1 MKLKDDILLEQ
12 AYSTVLEEAKK
23 KVNPWAVCNSSTGGK
38 KEEPEKF
45 EKCVKSVKK
54 KTGYADNKKGKK
66 KTKLDE
72 NTLTQQASYA
82 KTGGYVN
89 PQNKNIAPSTT
100 SQTQNASYAKTGGF
114 VNPKNNI
121 DDPYI
126 KLKEIKDTTQDPN
139 LKKQLES
146 ILAQRD
152 IEKLKDARDEQPVQ
166 QNNAQVSS
174 PQM

>member
-1 MKLKDDILLEQ
+1 MKLKDHTL
-12 AYSTVLEEAKK
+12 LEEAYASVLLEEAKKK
-23 KVNPWAVCNSSTGGK
+23 KVNPWAVCNASTGGK

-45 EKCVKSVKK
+45 EKCVKGVKK
-54 KTGYADNKKGKK
+54 KTGYTDNKKGKK
-66 KTKLDE
+66 KTKLHE

-100 SQTQNASYAKTGGF
+100 SQTQNASYAKTGGY
-114 VNPKNNI
+114 VNSQ

-126 KLKEIKDTTQDPN
+126 ELEKIKNATQDPD
-139 LKKQLES
+139 LKRQIEA

-152 IEKLKDARDEQPVQ
+152 IKKLENARDEKPVQ
-166 QNNAQVSS
+166 QNNAQMSS

>member
-1 MKLKDDILLEQ
+1 MKLKDHILLEQ

-23 KVNPWAVCNSSTGGK
+23 KVNPWAVCNASTGGK

-45 EKCVKSVKK
+45 EKCVKGVKK
-54 KTGYADNKKGKK
+54 KTGYKDKKK
-66 KTKLDE
+66 KT
-72 NTLTQQASYA
+72 TL
-82 KTGGYVN
+82 KE
-89 PQNKNIAPSTT
+89 NIAPSSTT
-100 SQTQNASYAKTGGF
+100 QTQNASYAKTGGY
-114 VNPKNNI
+114 VNSQDGN

-152 IEKLKDARDEQPVQ
+152 IEKLKNARDEQPVQ
-166 QNNAQVSS
+166 QNNAQASS

>member
-54 KTGYADNKKGKK
+54 KTGYKDK
-66 KTKLDE
+66 KT
-72 NTLTQQASYA
+72 TL
-82 KTGGYVN
+82 KE
-89 PQNKNIAPSTT
+89 NIAPSSTT
-100 SQTQNASYAKTGGF
+100 QTQNASYAKTGGF

-126 KLKEIKDTTQDPN
+126 KLKEIMDTTQDPN
-139 LKKQLES
+139 LKKQLGS
-146 ILAQRD
+146 ILSQRD

-166 QNNAQVSS
+166 QNNAQASS

>member
-1 MKLKDDILLEQ
+1 MKLKDHILLEQ

-23 KVNPWAVCNSSTGGK
+23 KVNPWAVCNASTGGK

-45 EKCVKSVKK
+45 EKCVKGVKK
-54 KTGYADNKKGKK
+54 KTGYKDKKK
-66 KTKLDE
+66 KT
-72 NTLTQQASYA
+72 TL
-82 KTGGYVN
+82 KE
-89 PQNKNIAPSTT
+89 NIAPSST
-100 SQTQNASYAKTGGF
+100 NASYAKTGGF

-126 KLKEIKDTTQDPN
+126 KLKEIRDTTQDPN
-139 LKKQLES
+139 LKKQLDS

-166 QNNAQVSS
+166 QNNAQTSS

>member
-1 MKLKDDILLEQ
+1 MKLKDHTL
-12 AYSTVLEEAKK
+12 LEEAYASVLLEEAKKK
-23 KVNPWAVCNSSTGGK
+23 KVNPWAVCNASTGGK
-38 KEEPEKF
+38 KKEPEKF
-45 EKCVKSVKK
+45 EKCVKGVKK
-54 KTGYADNKKGKK
+54 KTGYTDNKKGKK

-100 SQTQNASYAKTGGF
+100 SQTQNASYAKTGGY
-114 VNPKNNI
+114 VNSQ

-126 KLKEIKDTTQDPN
+126 ELEKIKNATQDPD
-139 LKKQLES
+139 LKRQIEA

-152 IEKLKDARDEQPVQ
+152 IKKLENARDEKPVQ
-166 QNNAQVSS
+166 QNNAQMSS